1 MHELGVVFYIIDD
14 IKEAAE
20 QNNVSKVTSVTLEL
34 GEVSTVIPYY
44 LEDCFNWAV
53 KKHGPLL
60 EDCKMIIEQIPAVTF
75 CEDCKKEYPTVKYG
89 KICPHCGSEHTFLL
103 RGNEVN
109 IKQIEAR

>member
-14 IKEAAE
+14 IKEAAA
-20 QNNVSKVTSVTLEL
+20 QNQVTKVTSVTIEL

-44 LEDCFNWAV
+44 LDDCFNWAK

-60 EDCKMIIEQIPAVTF
+60 EDCVMHIEQIKAVTF
-75 CEDCKKEYPTVKYG
+75 CEDCKKEYPTVEYG
-89 KICPHCGSEHTFLL
+89 KTCPHCGSGNTYSL
-103 RGNEVN
+103 RGNEFT